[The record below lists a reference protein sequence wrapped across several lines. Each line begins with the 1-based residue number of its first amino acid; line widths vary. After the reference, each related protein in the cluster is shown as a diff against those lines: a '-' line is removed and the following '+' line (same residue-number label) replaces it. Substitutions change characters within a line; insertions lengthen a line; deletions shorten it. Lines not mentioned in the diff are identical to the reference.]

1 MEEGTETMTTKI
13 RVFVGGLGESVTG
26 DDLRRIFGSLGVVE
40 GLDIVRT
47 KGRSFAYV
55 DFCPSS
61 LNSLS
66 KLFST
71 VHFFLFPPLLL
82 CIISSIGF
90 ARIGEYPFE
99 HVYLHVISSSN
110 SWLGSNLFFFNM
122 RKIFPFF
129 HTNSLLECLISWM
142 KSHGITSASLIW
154 TMGYPFEDAFISLQ
168 LVDGS
173 CWFAILPI

>member
-1 MEEGTETMTTKI
+1 MKEGTETGTTKI

-66 KLFST
+66 KLFSA
-71 VHFFLFPPLLL
+71 VHFFLFPPYF
-82 CIISSIGF
+82 F
-90 ARIGEYPFE
+90 A
-99 HVYLHVISSSN
+99 
-110 SWLGSNLFFFNM
+110 
-122 RKIFPFF
+122 
-129 HTNSLLECLISWM
+129 
-142 KSHGITSASLIW
+142 
-154 TMGYPFEDAFISLQ
+154 
-168 LVDGS
+168 
-173 CWFAILPI
+173 

>member
-1 MEEGTETMTTKI
+1 MEEGTETRTTKL

-40 GLDIVRT
+40 GLDFVRT

-71 VHFFLFPPLLL
+71 VHFFFPLPLLL
-82 CIISSIGF
+82 YIIYSSGF

-99 HVYLHVISSSN
+99 HASLHVISISN
-110 SWLGSNLFFFNM
+110 S
-122 RKIFPFF
+122 
-129 HTNSLLECLISWM
+129 
-142 KSHGITSASLIW
+142 
-154 TMGYPFEDAFISLQ
+154 
-168 LVDGS
+168 
-173 CWFAILPI
+173 